1 MLLTTS
7 NYQRFHAR
15 LRRASIVAC
24 VLSMLASVG
33 VAHVLT
39 GTASASGTSASQ
51 LVIDGAGDGHGV
63 GMSQDG
69 ALGYAEHGWAY
80 TAILSHYYTG
90 TALGQAPA
98 NTVVKVLVGA
108 KVKSVPLESY
118 VRGVVS
124 AEMSASWPL
133 AALEAQAVAS
143 RTYAITADAGGS
155 KFDVYSDDRSQ
166 VYLGKAAETSRT
178 NSAVAA
184 TAGQIVTY
192 DGRPAITYFFAGSG
206 GQTESVQ
213 NAFAGAEPEPWLVS
227 VADPYEAGA
236 LRRWSVTM
244 SFADAAAR
252 LNGLVKGSFTGIEV
266 LARGIS
272 PRIVSAYVL
281 GSKGR
286 SLVSGGE
293 LEARLG
299 LYSTWAYFSVK
310 NAKGVRAEPGTSPT
324 SAPATATAEPAK
336 VGGTGGSAAADSAP
350 PAKPATGVDGQGGV
364 VAR

>member
-1 MLLTTS
+1 MC
-7 NYQRFHAR
+7 
-15 LRRASIVAC
+15 AS
-24 VLSMLASVG
+24 SVG
-33 VAHVLT
+33 SLA
-39 GTASASGTSASQ
+39 ASASAAT
-51 LVIDGAGDGHGV
+51 LVVDGAGDGHGV

-69 ALGYAEHGWAY
+69 ALGFAEHGWTY
-80 TAILSHYYTG
+80 SAILAHYYTG
-90 TALGQAPA
+90 TALGAPPA
-98 NTVVKVLVGA
+98 NTVVKVLVGS
-108 KVKSVPLESY
+108 KVKSLPLETY

-124 AEMSASWPL
+124 AEMSASWPM

-143 RTYAITADAGGS
+143 RTYAIASDAGGA

-192 DGRPAITYFFAGSG
+192 AGKPAVTYFFAGSG

-213 NAFAGAEPEPWLVS
+213 NAFPGAEPEPWLVS
-227 VADPYEAGA
+227 VADPYEAGP
-236 LRRWSVTM
+236 LHHWSMTL
-244 SFADAAAR
+244 SFASVSSR
-252 LNGLVKGSFTGIEV
+252 LSGLVKGVFTGIEV
-266 LARGIS
+266 SKRGVS

-286 SLVSGGE
+286 TLVSGPE

-310 NAKGVRAEPGTSPT
+310 SAKGTRAEPDTSGQSP
-324 SAPATATAEPAK
+324 APAPTAQPAD
-336 VGGTGGSAAADSAP
+336 VGGTGGSAAAAGTPSG
-350 PAKPATGVDGQGGV
+350 KPGGVDGQGGV
-364 VAR
+364 PAG

>member
-1 MLLTTS
+1 MLDEDLSDSTQVQCAIRRFTLTG
-7 NYQRFHAR
+7 
-15 LRRASIVAC
+15 
-24 VLSMLASVG
+24 LASL
-33 VAHVLT
+33 VLC
-39 GTASASGTSASQ
+39 ASAAGFSAASAAPAGAST

-69 ALGYAEHGWAY
+69 ALGLAEHGWTY
-80 TAILSHYYTG
+80 NAILTHYYTG
-90 TALGQAPA
+90 TALGTTPA
-98 NTVVKVLVGA
+98 NTVVKVLVGS
-108 KVKSVPLESY
+108 KVKSLPLETY

-124 AEMSASWPL
+124 AEMSASWPM

-143 RTYAITADAGGS
+143 RTYAITSDAGGS

-192 DGRPAITYFFAGSG
+192 AGKPAVTYFFAGSG

-213 NAFAGAEPEPWLVS
+213 NAFPGAEPEPWLVS
-227 VADPYEAGA
+227 VADPYEAGP
-236 LRRWSVTM
+236 LRHWTTTM
-244 SFADAAAR
+244 SLASAGSR
-252 LNGLVKGSFTGIEV
+252 LSGLVKGTFTGIEV
-266 LARGIS
+266 LKRGVS

-286 SLVSGGE
+286 TLVSGPE

-310 NAKGVRAEPGTSPT
+310 TTKGAHAEPDASGQNPPT
-324 SAPATATAEPAK
+324 PAPSAQPAK
-336 VGGTGGSAAADSAP
+336 VDETGGASASGTP
-350 PAKPATGVDGQGGV
+350 PDEPAGVNGQGGV
-364 VAR
+364 PAG